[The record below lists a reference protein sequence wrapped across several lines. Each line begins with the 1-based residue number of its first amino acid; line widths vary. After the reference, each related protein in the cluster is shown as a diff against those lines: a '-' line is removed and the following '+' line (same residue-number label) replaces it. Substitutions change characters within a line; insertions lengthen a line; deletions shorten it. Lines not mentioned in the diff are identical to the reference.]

1 MIFVN
6 LISNF
11 IKINQFSRT
20 IQIYWQMMPLK
31 QFFFFFLLKK
41 ITPVKQTKQLMTYTL
56 GFFFFFLRNQKRGP
70 LWLYYATRVVTPPT
84 RARWQRESNLAW
96 LGGANKPYQLSQAL
110 IDYTLGFLIF
120 KKCLNDIVQDQINS
134 LL

>member
-31 QFFFFFLLKK
+31 QFFFFFFLKK
-41 ITPVKQTKQLMTYTL
+41 NNTRQTNKTINDIYIRI
-56 GFFFFFLRNQKRGP
+56 FFFFLRNQKRGP

-84 RARWQRESNLAW
+84 RARWQRESNLGW